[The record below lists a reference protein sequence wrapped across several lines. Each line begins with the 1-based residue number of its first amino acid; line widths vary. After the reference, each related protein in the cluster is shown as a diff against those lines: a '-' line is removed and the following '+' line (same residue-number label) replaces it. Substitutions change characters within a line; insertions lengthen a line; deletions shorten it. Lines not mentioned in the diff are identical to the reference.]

1 MTTALWFSGQGAQSV
16 GMAKSLYESDGDVR
30 ELFKRADETLNMP
43 LSKYCFEGPIETLT
57 NTSVCQPALYLHGI
71 AVMTILKKKGL
82 LDNLKAAMGLSLG
95 ELTAHAAAGTY
106 SFEDGL
112 KIVAERGRLMQKAC
126 ESSKGAMTCF
136 IGGTPETVEPF
147 CKEFDIDMANLNCPG
162 QVVVS
167 GEADKVA
174 AATQAAKDRAAF
186 KLIVPLKVAGAYH
199 SRLMEPARAEFEKF
213 LENIEFDSPK
223 LAVFTN
229 VTGKRVSDPKEI
241 KEMLVK
247 QVVSPVKWELCVRNA
262 AKLGIEQYYECGP
275 GGVLTGLAKRIDKA
289 LNAKAIAEMK
299 DFE

>member
-1 MTTALWFSGQGAQSV
+1 MKTALWFSGQGAQSV
-16 GMAKSLYESDGDVR
+16 GMAKSLYEADADVK

-43 LSKYCFEGPIETLT
+43 LSKYCFEGPMEMLT
-57 NTSVCQPALYLHGI
+57 NTSVCQPALYLHGMS
-71 AVMTILKKKGL
+71 VMTILKKRGM
-82 LDNLKAAMGLSLG
+82 LDDLKAALGLSLG
-95 ELTAHAAAGTY
+95 ELTAHAAAQTY

-112 KIVAERGRLMQKAC
+112 RIVAMRGKLMQQAC
-126 ESSKGAMTCF
+126 EASKGAMTCF

-147 CKEFDIDMANLNCPG
+147 CKEFDVDMANLNCPG
-162 QVVVS
+162 QVVIS
-167 GEADKVA
+167 GEAEKIA
-174 AATQAAKDRAAF
+174 EATKAAKDRAAF

-199 SRLMEPARAEFEKF
+199 SRLMEPARVEFEKF
-213 LENIEFDSPK
+213 LQTVEFKAPK

-229 VTGKRVSDPKEI
+229 VTGKKVSDPKEI

-247 QVVSPVKWELCVRNA
+247 QVVSPVKWELCVLNC

-275 GGVLTGLAKRIDKA
+275 GGVLAGLAKRIDKS